1 MTNEMIILWESV
13 DLMEQ
18 GIIGTTGRTF
28 EVEDKDGNKRL
39 LREPEP
45 IHTFDGWKERGYAVK
60 KGEHAVAS
68 FMIWKYISGKRN
80 NEEAEA
86 ETVSV
91 GGRCIMK
98 KAFFFKTSQVEKIKR
113 GAA

>member
-13 DLMEQ
+13 ELMGK

-28 EVEDKDGNKRL
+28 EVEDKDGNKRIL
-39 LREPEP
+39 QEPEP

-68 FMIWKYISGKRN
+68 FRIWKYITGKKN
-80 NEEAEA
+80 AEEGAEG
-86 ETVSV
+86 ENDGS
-91 GGRCIMK
+91 RCIMK
-98 KAFFFKTSQVEKIKR
+98 KAFFFKASQVEKIKR

>member
-18 GIIGTTGRTF
+18 GIIGTTGRPF

-39 LREPEP
+39 LQEPEA

-68 FMIWKYISGKRN
+68 FMIWKYVSGKKK
-80 NEEAEA
+80 NEETEA
-86 ETVSV
+86 EEEN
-91 GGRCIMK
+91 GRCIMK
-98 KAFFFKTSQVEKIKR
+98 KAFFFKASQVEKIKR